1 MIQDYK
7 LRVNQAAWRKL
18 NSTMYCDTCC
28 DDSLIAAAILA
39 GRARRDARAGA
50 ARARTVFVLT
60 QQEGISLTWIL
71 CRAIMTHPGDVI
83 AGGSGGMGPC
93 PLAQL
98 EPPGIF
104 VYVLYIYNVYSWI
117 YIHEYMQCIFMYI
130 PCISADCWIC
140 MAYTWYIHGIY
151 MVHLVDIGIWTIS
164 WVYTEQSHDGPS
176 PYWHVP
182 LQSMEYLWMI

>member
-104 VYVLYIYNVYSWI
+104 VYVLYIQCIFMNIYSWI
-117 YIHEYMQCIFMYI
+117 YAMYI
-130 PCISADCWIC
+130 HVYLMYIGWFWTIDDIY
-140 MAYTWYIHGIY
+140 MVYTWYIHDISCWYRDLTDIIGIY
-151 MVHLVDIGIWTIS
+151 RTK
-164 WVYTEQSHDGPS
+164 
-176 PYWHVP
+176 
-182 LQSMEYLWMI
+182 

>member
-1 MIQDYK
+1 
-7 LRVNQAAWRKL
+7 
-18 NSTMYCDTCC
+18 MYCDTCC

-39 GRARRDARAGA
+39 GRARRDMRAGA

-60 QQEGISLTWIL
+60 QQEGISLTSIL

-104 VYVLYIYNVYSWI
+104 VYVLYI
-117 YIHEYMQCIFMYI
+117 QCIFMN
-130 PCISADCWIC
+130 
-140 MAYTWYIHGIY
+140 IY
-151 MVHLVDIGIWTIS
+151 S
-164 WVYTEQSHDGPS
+164 
-176 PYWHVP
+176 
-182 LQSMEYLWMI
+182 